1 MNVVFLREQ
10 VEFFDGEIG
19 MRCDEELHA
28 AFGKFVEHPQ
38 EFHDGFGMQR
48 GFNLIEEDDGFWRQI
63 TIGQQLVED
72 RDFLDAFGCRI
83 DGIERVALFV
93 VPLMLLL
100 VIIDGT
106 AEDVLENLA
115 AVSEMLVV
123 VAALAWQLQSFDQV
137 EVGIV
142 EAVHHVLFTGFQ
154 DDVLE

>member
-1 MNVVFLREQ
+1 MDVVFLREQ

-38 EFHDGFGMQR
+38 EFDDGFGMQR
-48 GFNLIEEDDGFWRQI
+48 GFNLVEEYDGSWRQV
-63 TIGQQLVED
+63 TVGQQLVED

-93 VPLMLLL
+93 VPLMFLL
-100 VIIDGT
+100 VIING
-106 AEDVLENLA
+106 AAKNVLENLA
-115 AVSEMLVV
+115 AVGEMLVV
-123 VAALAWQLQSFDQV
+123 VAALAWQLQSFDQI

-142 EAVHHVLFTGFQ
+142 KTVHHVLFAGFQ
-154 DDVLE
+154 DDILE